1 MGILSILRLCIAEAS
16 HVRSYGQHS
25 PAPKYTM
32 AMIVCI
38 VLENLVALRVSSV
51 RGRKYFSFVA
61 TILFVDRSEDRRL
74 GREGQESF
82 GGSFRMRY

>member
-16 HVRSYGQHS
+16 HIRSYGQHS

-32 AMIVCI
+32 VRIAIF

-51 RGRKYFSFVA
+51 
-61 TILFVDRSEDRRL
+61 
-74 GREGQESF
+74 
-82 GGSFRMRY
+82 